1 MSELLPCPFCGAAAQ
16 WWKSP
21 LVEEDPQDEG
31 GRYECSDALCGV
43 HTDVDFPSEWT
54 ARDVGNRRSP
64 PAPAIDVEAVVAALW
79 DDVTDRRGIK
89 HEFNQCDADVK
100 DEIRAAWSKI
110 IRAALGGKEQ
120 Q

>member
-1 MSELLPCPFCGAAAQ
+1 MSKLHCANCGR
-16 WWKSP
+16 P
-21 LVEEDPQDEG
+21 
-31 GRYECSDALCGV
+31 
-43 HTDVDFPSEWT
+43 WT
-54 ARDVGNRRSP
+54 ATDGDNGCCWNESICAFAIAGRRSP

>member
-54 ARDVGNRRSP
+54 ARDVWNRRSP
-64 PAPAIDVEAVVAALW
+64 PAPAIDVEGVVTAVKLDICEWCAPSTVN
-79 DDVTDRRGIK
+79 DVEIAMRRA
-89 HEFNQCDADVK
+89 F
-100 DEIRAAWSKI
+100 RS
-110 IRAALGGKEQ
+110 ALGGKEQ
-120 Q
+120 P

>member
-1 MSELLPCPFCGAAAQ
+1 MAMNQELPTFEECLADFLSAAH
-16 WWKSP
+16 P
-21 LVEEDPQDEG
+21 GYDDPISAADE
-31 GRYECSDALCGV
+31 RRGV
-43 HTDVDFPSEWT
+43 AAVRSLMLR
-54 ARDVGNRRSP
+54 AR
-64 PAPAIDVEAVVAALW
+64 PAPAIDVEGVVTALW

-120 Q
+120 R